1 MYGSPSPLVLLL
13 MVFWDLGAFLVAGG
27 TYSITCWRAARFTQ
41 GWEGGEMGFPND
53 AEPGS
58 GRRTANTGHC
68 RQRWS
73 LGINHR
79 EWGVGHAKVKVG
91 DVMGGEEKQISR
103 SYDSPISS

>member
-13 MVFWDLGAFLVAGG
+13 IVFWDLGAFLVAGG
-27 TYSITCWRAARFTQ
+27 TYGIACWRAARFMQ
-41 GWEGGEMGFPND
+41 RWEGAEMGFPND

-58 GRRTANTGHC
+58 GCRTANTGHC

-79 EWGVGHAKVKVG
+79 EWGTQK
-91 DVMGGEEKQISR
+91 SR
-103 SYDSPISS
+103 WGM